1 MPVNIF
7 IAGFG
12 RLAFLYV
19 LFCHAALHVHSGS
32 PVRAVQSEQAW
43 CRGAFLTARSELSP
57 TRE

>member
-1 MPVNIF
+1 MPVDIF
-7 IAGFG
+7 IAGFS

-43 CRGAFLTARSELSP
+43 CRGAFLTA
-57 TRE
+57 